1 MAGLLQR
8 CEVEGSESVSAE
20 PSEEVEITKRP
31 ATKTKGSLKKKEED
45 ADITALGVC
54 KGNDEDEGD
63 NDEGSL
69 GADSDEDGPKKRPSS
84 RKTKHT
90 SDKKDKK
97 EKKEKKHKKSK
108 TGKKRNGNESS
119 LSSETDELEDHKSH
133 RIRVS
138 RECLD
143 RAFQNAALAE
153 QRASMKEAGVPYTD
167 MEIEKNPTT
176 HSLFRNSQLTFRFP
190 AAWRTRT
197 AKPRTQRRG
206 S

>member
-31 ATKTKGSLKKKEED
+31 ATKTKASLKKKEED

-69 GADSDEDGPKKRPSS
+69 RADRDEDGPKKRPSS

-90 SDKKDKK
+90 SDKKDK

-119 LSSETDELEDHKSH
+119 LSSETDEPEDHKSH